1 MRRIFSFKDKLCAK
15 LDVTV
20 VDGRLGYVAE
30 RCGIPGL
37 IRISEIRMVEN
48 IEHFRAE
55 LEFSPLFHREIFEN
69 REVGVYELIFLCV
82 SFFWLSFVGQF
93 AFLGRVP

>member
-1 MRRIFSFKDKLCAK
+1 M
-15 LDVTV
+15 V
-20 VDGRLGYVAE
+20 VDGRLGYVPE

-48 IEHFRAE
+48 IDHFGAE
-55 LEFSPLFHREIFEN
+55 LEFSPLFHREVFEH
-69 REVGVYELIFLCV
+69 REVGVFELIFLCV
-82 SFFWLSFVGQF
+82 SFFGSPFVGQF